1 MTLNGPRRPTPG
13 TQPLMPEETTTP
25 ETAAA
30 PARLLVVDDEE
41 NIVLTISE
49 VLRLEG
55 YEVDVAASGREAVAH
70 LDRGPDY
77 DLVLT
82 DLHMEEGD
90 GLSLLQEVRA
100 RAPLTIVVVLTG
112 FAAVES
118 AIAAL
123 RHGAYDYLAKPC
135 IIAELIHT
143 VGRGID
149 HRRLMLA
156 EREARTGLEKL
167 NRELERRVEERTAE
181 LSHVNRE
188 LVEANRMKDI
198 FLATLSHELRTP
210 LTPVL
215 GWVNLLRSGGAS
227 ADSAMLSQGL
237 DAIERNARLQAR
249 LVDDLLDI
257 SRIVSGKLRIEWE
270 PVDLCAVVGLAT
282 EPVRADATARDI
294 KLAVELPN
302 CPLVVQGA
310 PLRLQQ
316 VVWNLLSNAVKFTPR
331 GGQVRVRVWHEGGE
345 ARVEVSDTGV
355 GIAPEFL
362 PHVFDRFRQADGST
376 TRQYGGLGLG
386 LAIVR
391 ALAELH
397 GGWVVAESEGEGR
410 GSRFTFGVPCAVAA
424 EGLVEPE
431 PEVVAELVQGGVPL
445 LVVDDSAETLEL
457 LETLFTHRGYEVFG
471 AGSAAEAI
479 RRARERRPGLIIS
492 DISMPGTDGYALLAE
507 LRRMPGLEAVPAI
520 ALTGHAMDEDRA
532 RALAA
537 GFAVHIP
544 KPVDPDEL
552 LRIVRRLTA

>member
-1 MTLNGPRRPTPG
+1 MPTADSPS
-13 TQPLMPEETTTP
+13 TADETTRP
-25 ETAAA
+25 AAA
-30 PARLLVVDDEE
+30 AGAGARLLVVDDEE

-55 YEVDVAASGREAVAH
+55 YAVEVATSGREAVGL
-70 LDRGPDY
+70 LDSGADY
-77 DLVLT
+77 DLILT
-82 DLHMEEGD
+82 DLHMDEGD
-90 GLSLLQEVRA
+90 GLSLLEEVR
-100 RAPLTIVVVLTG
+100 RRSPLTITIVLTG

-118 AIAAL
+118 AIVAL
-123 RHGAYDYLAKPC
+123 RHGAYDYLTKPC
-135 IIAELIHT
+135 IIAELTHT
-143 VGRGID
+143 VARGIE

-156 EREARTGLEKL
+156 EREARGRLEEL
-167 NRELERRVEERTAE
+167 NRELERRVEERTAQ
-181 LSHVNRE
+181 LSRVNQE
-188 LVEANRMKDI
+188 LVEANRMKDV

-215 GWVNLLRSGGAS
+215 GWVNLLRTGGAA
-227 ADSAMLSQGL
+227 ADPAMLTQGL

-270 PVDLCAVVGLAT
+270 PVNLCTVIELAT
-282 EPVRADATARDI
+282 EPVRAETAAREI
-294 KLAVELPN
+294 ELAVELPDF
-302 CPLVVQGA
+302 PLVVHGA

-331 GGQVRVRVWHEGGE
+331 GGRVRVRAWREGEE

-397 GGWVVAESEGEGR
+397 GGWVVAVSEGLGH
-410 GSRFTFGVPCAVAA
+410 GSRFTFGLPCAVAVEVADERVA
-424 EGLVEPE
+424 EAE
-431 PEVVAELVQGGVPL
+431 PEVATVPV
-445 LVVDDSAETLEL
+445 LVVDDSSETLEL
-457 LETLFTHRGYEVFG
+457 LEMFFKRQGYEVSG
-471 AGSAAEAI
+471 AASAAEAV

-492 DISMPGTDGYALLAE
+492 DISMPGVDGYALLAE
-507 LRRMPGLEAVPAI
+507 LRRLPGLEAVPAI

-552 LRIVRRLTA
+552 LRVVRRLTT

>member
-1 MTLNGPRRPTPG
+1 MSD
-13 TQPLMPEETTTP
+13 ETTTVRP
-25 ETAAA
+25 GAEG
-30 PARLLVVDDEE
+30 ARLLVVDDEE

-55 YEVDVAASGREAVAH
+55 YDVDVASSGGEAVRL
-70 LDRGPDY
+70 LDRGAEY
-77 DLVLT
+77 DLILT
-82 DLHMEEGD
+82 DLHMDEGD
-90 GLSLLQEVRA
+90 GLSLLEDVRR

-123 RHGAYDYLAKPC
+123 RHGAYDYLTKPC
-135 IIAELIHT
+135 IIAELTHT
-143 VGRGID
+143 VGRGIE

-156 EREARTGLEKL
+156 EREARGRLEEL
-167 NRELERRVEERTAE
+167 NRDLESRVEERTAE
-181 LSHVNRE
+181 LSRVNRE
-188 LVEANRMKDI
+188 LVEANRMKDV

-215 GWVNLLRSGGAS
+215 GWVNLLRTGAA
-227 ADSAMLSQGL
+227 ADPAMLTQGL

-270 PVDLCAVVGLAT
+270 PVNLCSVVELAT
-282 EPVRADATARDI
+282 EPVRAETSAREI
-294 KLAVELPN
+294 ELAVELPA

-310 PLRLQQ
+310 PVRLQQ

-331 GGQVRVRVWHEGGE
+331 GGRVRVRVWRAGDE
-345 ARVEVSDTGV
+345 AHIEVSDSGV
-355 GIAPEFL
+355 GIADDFL

-397 GGWVVAESEGEGR
+397 GGWVVAESEGLGS
-410 GSRFTFGVPCAVAA
+410 GSRFTFGLPCATAQEVGGEDEA
-424 EGLVEPE
+424 EPE
-431 PEVVAELVQGGVPL
+431 PEPPSVHVLI
-445 LVVDDSAETLEL
+445 VDDSSETLEL
-457 LETLFTHRGYEVFG
+457 LELLFKRQGYEVSV
-471 AGSAAEAI
+471 AGSAAEAV
-479 RRARERRPGLIIS
+479 RRARDRRPGLIIS
-492 DISMPGTDGYALLAE
+492 DISMPGVDGYTLLAE

-520 ALTGHAMDEDRA
+520 ALTGHAMDEDRV

-544 KPVDPDEL
+544 KPVDPEEL

>member
-1 MTLNGPRRPTPG
+1 MPTADGSAMTD
-13 TQPLMPEETTTP
+13 ETTKP
-25 ETAAA
+25 APAAGDA
-30 PARLLVVDDEE
+30 ARLLVVDDEE

-55 YEVDVAASGREAVAH
+55 YDVDVASSGSEAVGL
-70 LDRGPDY
+70 LDSGADY
-77 DLVLT
+77 DLILT
-82 DLHMEEGD
+82 DLHMDEGD
-90 GLSLLQEVRA
+90 GLSLLEDVRA

-123 RHGAYDYLAKPC
+123 RHGAYDYLTKPC
-135 IIAELIHT
+135 IIAELTHT
-143 VGRGID
+143 VSRGID

-156 EREARTGLEKL
+156 EREARGRLQEL
-167 NRELERRVEERTAE
+167 NRELESRVEERTAE
-181 LSHVNRE
+181 LSRVNQE
-188 LVEANRMKDI
+188 LVEANRMKDV

-215 GWVNLLRSGGAS
+215 GWVNLLRAGGAA
-227 ADSAMLSQGL
+227 ADAAMLTQGL

-270 PVDLCAVVGLAT
+270 PVNLCNVIELAT
-282 EPVRADATARDI
+282 EPVRAETTAREID
-294 KLAVELPN
+294 LAVELPP

-310 PLRLQQ
+310 PVRLQQ

-331 GGQVRVRVWHEGGE
+331 GGRVGVRVWREGDE
-345 ARVEVSDTGV
+345 ARVEVSDSGV

-397 GGWVVAESEGEGR
+397 NGWVAAESEGLGE
-410 GSRFTFGVPCAVAA
+410 GSRFTFGLPCAVAA
-424 EGLVEPE
+424 E
-431 PEVVAELVQGGVPL
+431 VVAERESETPAEGVAVPVL
-445 LVVDDSAETLEL
+445 IVDDSSETLEL
-457 LETLFTHRGYEVFG
+457 LELLFSRQGYEVRG
-471 AGSAAEAI
+471 AASAAEAV

-492 DISMPGTDGYALLAE
+492 DISMPGVDGYTLLAE
-507 LRRMPGLEAVPAI
+507 LRRLPGLETVPAI
-520 ALTGHAMDEDRA
+520 ALTGHAMDEDRV

-537 GFAVHIP
+537 GFSVHVP
-544 KPVDPDEL
+544 KPVDPEEL

>member
-1 MTLNGPRRPTPG
+1 MSD
-13 TQPLMPEETTTP
+13 ETTTQ

-30 PARLLVVDDEE
+30 GARLLVVDDEE

-55 YEVDVAASGREAVAH
+55 YEVDVASSGREAVR
-70 LDRGPDY
+70 LLGRGPEY

-82 DLHMEEGD
+82 DLHMDEGD
-90 GLSLLQEVRA
+90 GLSLLQEVRG

-123 RHGAYDYLAKPC
+123 RHGAYDYLTKPC

-143 VGRGID
+143 VGRGIE
-149 HRRLMLA
+149 HRRLLLS
-156 EREARTGLEKL
+156 EREARTGLEEL

-181 LSHVNRE
+181 LSRVNRE
-188 LVEANRMKDI
+188 LSEANRMKDI

-215 GWVNLLRSGGAS
+215 GWVNLLRSGGA
-227 ADSAMLSQGL
+227 ADASMLAQGL

-282 EPVRADATARDI
+282 EPVRAEAAAREI
-294 KLAVELPN
+294 ELAVELAA

-310 PLRLQQ
+310 RLRLQQ
-316 VVWNLLSNAVKFTPR
+316 VVWNLLSNAVKFTRR
-331 GGQVRVRVWHEGGE
+331 GGRVSVRAWREGGE
-345 ARVEVSDTGV
+345 ARVEVADTGI
-355 GIAPEFL
+355 GIPPEFL

-410 GSRFTFGVPCAVAA
+410 GARFTFGLPCAVAA
-424 EGLVEPE
+424 EEGREPE
-431 PEVVAELVQGGVPL
+431 PEVIPEAGEEGVPV
-445 LVVDDSAETLEL
+445 LVVDDSTETLEL

-471 AGSAAEAI
+471 AGSAAEAV
-479 RRARERRPGLIIS
+479 RAARERRPGLIIS

-532 RALAA
+532 RALEA

-552 LRIVRRLTA
+552 LRVVRRLTA

>member
-1 MTLNGPRRPTPG
+1 MTPAG
-13 TQPLMPEETTTP
+13 TQPLMSDETTTLEP
-25 ETAAA
+25 AAA

-41 NIVLTISE
+41 NIILTISE

-55 YEVDVAASGREAVAH
+55 YEVDVAASGSGAVA
-70 LDRGPDY
+70 LLERGPEY

-82 DLHMEEGD
+82 DLHMDEGD

-123 RHGAYDYLAKPC
+123 RHGAYDYLTKPC

-143 VGRGID
+143 VGRGIE
-149 HRRLMLA
+149 HRRLLLS
-156 EREARTGLEKL
+156 ERAARKGLEEL
-167 NRELERRVEERTAE
+167 NRELESRVEERTAE
-181 LSHVNRE
+181 LSRVNRE

-215 GWVNLLRSGGAS
+215 GWVNLLRSGAAS
-227 ADSAMLSQGL
+227 DPSMLTQGL

-282 EPVRADATARDI
+282 EPVRADASAREI
-294 KLAVELPN
+294 KLAVELPD

-331 GGQVRVRVWHEGGE
+331 GGRVGVRVWREGTE
-345 ARVEVSDTGV
+345 ARVEVSDTGI
-355 GIAPEFL
+355 GIGPEFL
-362 PHVFDRFRQADGST
+362 PHVFESFRQADGST

-410 GSRFTFGVPCAVAA
+410 GSRFTFGVPCAVAGKEEEA
-424 EGLVEPE
+424 PAREAEPE
-431 PEVVAELVQGGVPL
+431 AGAEEEVVPV

-457 LETLFTHRGYEVFG
+457 LEIIFTHKGYEVCG
-471 AGSAAEAI
+471 AGSAAEAL
-479 RRARERRPGLIIS
+479 RCARERRPGLVIS

-537 GFAVHIP
+537 GFNVHIP

>member
-1 MTLNGPRRPTPG
+1 
-13 TQPLMPEETTTP
+13 MPEETTTL

-55 YEVDVAASGREAVAH
+55 HAVDVASSGSAAVG
-70 LDRGPDY
+70 LLGRGPEY

-82 DLHMEEGD
+82 DLHMDEGD

-123 RHGAYDYLAKPC
+123 RHGAYDYLTKPC

-143 VGRGID
+143 VGRGIE

-156 EREARTGLEKL
+156 EREARQGLEEL
-167 NRELERRVEERTAE
+167 NRELERRVDERTAE
-181 LSHVNRE
+181 LSRVNRE
-188 LVEANRMKDI
+188 LTEANRMKDI

-215 GWVNLLRSGGAS
+215 GWVNLLRSGAAS
-227 ADSAMLSQGL
+227 DTQMLAQGL

-270 PVDLCAVVGLAT
+270 PVDICSVVGLAT
-282 EPVRADATARDI
+282 EPVRADASARDI
-294 KLAVELPN
+294 NLAVEFPR

-316 VVWNLLSNAVKFTPR
+316 VVWNLLSNAVKFTTR
-331 GGQVRVRVWHEGGE
+331 GGRVGVRVWREGVE

-410 GSRFTFGVPCAVAA
+410 GARFTFGLPCAVGA
-424 EGLVEPE
+424 EEGVEPE
-431 PEVVAELVQGGVPL
+431 PEPLPESHDEGVPV
-445 LVVDDSAETLEL
+445 LVVDDSTETLEL
-457 LETLFTHRGYEVFG
+457 LEMLFTHRGYEVFG
-471 AGSAAEAI
+471 AGSAAEAV
-479 RRARERRPGLIIS
+479 RCAREHRPGLIIS

-520 ALTGHAMDEDRA
+520 ALTGHAMDEDRT

>member
-1 MTLNGPRRPTPG
+1 M
-13 TQPLMPEETTTP
+13 
-25 ETAAA
+25 
-30 PARLLVVDDEE
+30 
-41 NIVLTISE
+41 
-49 VLRLEG
+49 
-55 YEVDVAASGREAVAH
+55 
-70 LDRGPDY
+70 
-77 DLVLT
+77 
-82 DLHMEEGD
+82 
-90 GLSLLQEVRA
+90 RA

-123 RHGAYDYLAKPC
+123 RHGAYDYLTKPC
-135 IIAELIHT
+135 IIAELTHT
-143 VGRGID
+143 VARGIE
-149 HRRLMLA
+149 HRRLLLS
-156 EREARTGLEKL
+156 EREARKGLEEL
-167 NRELERRVEERTAE
+167 NRELEHRVEERTAE
-181 LSHVNRE
+181 LSRVNRE
-188 LVEANRMKDI
+188 LVEANRTKDI

-215 GWVNLLRSGGAS
+215 GWVNLLRAGGAV
-227 ADSAMLSQGL
+227 ADSSMLAQGL

-270 PVDLCAVVGLAT
+270 PVDLCAVVNLAT
-282 EPVRADATARDI
+282 EPVRAEAVARDI
-294 KLAVELPN
+294 QLAVELPN

-310 PLRLQQ
+310 PVRLQQ
-316 VVWNLLSNAVKFTPR
+316 VVWNLLSNAIKFTPR
-331 GGQVRVRVWHEGGE
+331 GGRVRVRAWRERGE

-410 GSRFTFGVPCAVAA
+410 GSRFIFGMPCAVAA
-424 EGLVEPE
+424 EEAAAPAGEAEPE
-431 PEVVAELVQGGVPL
+431 PSEEVVPVL
-445 LVVDDSAETLEL
+445 LVDDSTETLEL

-471 AGSAAEAI
+471 AGSAAEAV
-479 RRARERRPGLIIS
+479 RAASEHRPGLIIS

>member
-1 MTLNGPRRPTPG
+1 MT
-13 TQPLMPEETTTP
+13 EETTTLD
-25 ETAAA
+25 TAAS

-55 YEVDVAASGREAVAH
+55 YEVDVASSGDAAVRL
-70 LDRGPDY
+70 LDGGPEY

-82 DLHMEEGD
+82 DLHMDEGD
-90 GLSLLQEVRA
+90 GLSLLQEVRG
-100 RAPLTIVVVLTG
+100 RTPLTIVVVLTG

-123 RHGAYDYLAKPC
+123 RHGAYDYLTKPC

-143 VGRGID
+143 VARGIE

-156 EREARTGLEKL
+156 EREAREGIEEL

-181 LSHVNRE
+181 LSRVNRE
-188 LVEANRMKDI
+188 LTEANRMKDI

-215 GWVNLLRSGGAS
+215 GWVNLLRAGGAA
-227 ADSAMLSQGL
+227 ADPSMLAQGL

-282 EPVRADATARDI
+282 EPVRAEAAARDI
-294 KLAVELPN
+294 ELAVESQH

-331 GGQVRVRVWHEGGE
+331 GGRVGVRVWREGVE
-345 ARVEVSDTGV
+345 SRVEVADTGV

-410 GSRFTFGVPCAVAA
+410 GSRFTFGLPCAAAA
-424 EGLVEPE
+424 EEGGEPE
-431 PEVVAELVQGGVPL
+431 PEVLPEPREEVVPV
-445 LVVDDSAETLEL
+445 LVVDDSTETLEL

-471 AGSAAEAI
+471 AGSAAEAV
-479 RRARERRPGLIIS
+479 RAARERRPGLIIS

-552 LRIVRRLTA
+552 LRVVRRLTA

>member
-1 MTLNGPRRPTPG
+1 MTLPGPRHPAPG
-13 TQPLMPEETTTP
+13 PQPCMPEETTTP

-55 YEVDVAASGREAVAH
+55 YEVDVASSGRGAVA
-70 LDRGPDY
+70 LLERGPEY

-82 DLHMEEGD
+82 DLHMDEGD

-100 RAPLTIVVVLTG
+100 RTPLTIVVVLTG

-143 VGRGID
+143 VARGIE
-149 HRRLMLA
+149 HRRLLLS
-156 EREARTGLEKL
+156 EREARKGLEEL
-167 NRELERRVEERTAE
+167 NRELEHRVEERTAE
-181 LSHVNRE
+181 LSRVNRE

-215 GWVNLLRSGGAS
+215 GWVNLLRSGAATDAS
-227 ADSAMLSQGL
+227 MLTQGL

-270 PVDLCAVVGLAT
+270 PVDLCAVVNLAT
-282 EPVRADATARDI
+282 ETVRADAAARDI
-294 KLAVELPN
+294 GLAVELPDY
-302 CPLVVQGA
+302 PLVVQGA

-331 GGQVRVRVWHEGGE
+331 GGHVRARVWREDGE
-345 ARVEVSDTGV
+345 ARVEVTDTGV
-355 GIAPEFL
+355 GIVPEFL

-397 GGWVVAESEGEGR
+397 SGRVVAESEGEGR
-410 GSRFTFGVPCAVAA
+410 GSRFTFGLPCALAPEEAA
-424 EGLVEPE
+424 EPAREPE
-431 PEVVAELVQGGVPL
+431 PEPAEKPVPVL
-445 LVVDDSAETLEL
+445 LVDDSAETLEL

-471 AGSAAEAI
+471 AGSAAEAL

-552 LRIVRRLTA
+552 LRVVRRLTA

>member
-1 MTLNGPRRPTPG
+1 MTLIG
-13 TQPLMPEETTTP
+13 TQPLMSDETTTLEP
-25 ETAAA
+25 AAP

-55 YEVDVAASGREAVAH
+55 YEVDVALSGREAVG
-70 LDRGPDY
+70 LLERGPEY

-82 DLHMEEGD
+82 DLHMDEGD
-90 GLSLLQEVRA
+90 GISLLQEVRA
-100 RAPLTIVVVLTG
+100 RTPLTIVVVLTG

-123 RHGAYDYLAKPC
+123 RHGAYDYLTKPC

-143 VGRGID
+143 VARGIE

-156 EREARTGLEKL
+156 EREARLGLEEL
-167 NRELERRVEERTAE
+167 NRELESRVEERTAE
-181 LSHVNRE
+181 LSRVNRE
-188 LVEANRMKDI
+188 LTEANRMKDI

-215 GWVNLLRSGGAS
+215 GWVNLLRSGA
-227 ADSAMLSQGL
+227 ATDAQMLTQGL

-249 LVDDLLDI
+249 LIDDLLDI

-282 EPVRADATARDI
+282 EPVRAEASTRDI
-294 KLAVELPN
+294 KLLIEQPSA
-302 CPLVVQGA
+302 PLVVQGA

-316 VVWNLLSNAVKFTPR
+316 VVWNLLSNAIKFTPR
-331 GGQVRVRVWHEGGE
+331 GGRVRVRVWREAGE
-345 ARVEVSDTGV
+345 ARVEVSDTGI
-355 GIAPEFL
+355 GITPEFL
-362 PHVFDRFRQADGST
+362 PHVFDSFRQADGST

-397 GGWVVAESEGEGR
+397 GGWVAAESEGEG
-410 GSRFTFGVPCAVAA
+410 GGARFTFGVPCAVAV
-424 EGLVEPE
+424 EEEVEPE
-431 PEVVAELVQGGVPL
+431 PEVLPESDEEGVPV
-445 LVVDDSAETLEL
+445 LVVDDSTETLEL
-457 LETLFTHRGYEVFG
+457 LEILFTHKGYEVFG
-471 AGSAAEAI
+471 AGSADEAV

-520 ALTGHAMDEDRA
+520 ALTGHAMDEDRE

-537 GFAVHIP
+537 GFSVHIP

>member
-1 MTLNGPRRPTPG
+1 MIPAGPRRPTPDA
-13 TQPLMPEETTTP
+13 QPPMSEETTTP
-25 ETAAA
+25 GTAAA

-55 YEVDVAASGREAVAH
+55 YGVDVASSGREAVA
-70 LDRGPDY
+70 LLERGPEY

-82 DLHMEEGD
+82 DLHMDEGD

-100 RAPLTIVVVLTG
+100 RTPLTIVVVLTG

-123 RHGAYDYLAKPC
+123 RHGAYDYLTKPC

-149 HRRLMLA
+149 HRRLRLA
-156 EREARTGLEKL
+156 ARAARHGLHEL
-167 NRELERRVEERTAE
+167 NRELEHRVEERTAE
-181 LSHVNRE
+181 LSRVNRE

-215 GWVNLLRSGGAS
+215 GWVNLLRSGAAS
-227 ADSAMLSQGL
+227 DSSMLSQGL

-282 EPVRADATARDI
+282 EPVRADAVAREI
-294 KLAVELPN
+294 RLAVEAPDI
-302 CPLVVQGA
+302 PLVVQGA
-310 PLRLQQ
+310 RIRLQQ
-316 VVWNLLSNAVKFTPR
+316 VIWNLLSNAVKFTPR
-331 GGQVRVRVWHEGGE
+331 GGRVGVRVWREGGE

-410 GSRFTFGVPCAVAA
+410 GARFTFGLPCAVEA
-424 EGLVEPE
+424 EGAGEPE
-431 PEVVAELVQGGVPL
+431 PEAAPEPREGAVPV
-445 LVVDDSAETLEL
+445 LVVEDSTETLEM

-471 AGSAAEAI
+471 AGSADEAV
-479 RRARERRPGLIIS
+479 RAARARRPGLIIS

-552 LRIVRRLTA
+552 LRVVRRLTA